1 MSRRLF
7 PLAAAVSATLLAAA
21 ATATPTV
28 DPTGDFLA
36 TYTGPAAGDL
46 DVKSVEVLRN
56 GINFDLFATFAG
68 TVGTTT
74 GAFYVWGID
83 RGLGTARFGA
93 LAPGVL
99 FDSVLV
105 IRPGG
110 TSTFTDLLNA
120 ANNFTLA
127 PGAVTAAGNGLQVTI
142 TAASLPTTGFAVGSY
157 TFNLWPRA
165 TGPAGIAAISDFAP
179 DNSNVLAT
187 VPEPA
192 SWALLLVG
200 FGGVGIALRRR
211 PVQAA

>member
-7 PLAAAVSATLLAAA
+7 PLAAAVSATLLATA

-46 DVKSVEVLRN
+46 DVTSIEVLRT
-56 GINFDLFATFAG
+56 GANFDLYSTFAAP
-68 TVGTTT
+68 VGTTT

-83 RGLGTARFGA
+83 RGAGTARFGA
-93 LAPGVL
+93 LATGVL

-127 PGAVTAAGNGLQVTI
+127 PGAVTAAGNGLRVTVA
-142 TAASLPTTGFAVGSY
+142 AASLPSTGALVGTY

-165 TGPAGIAAISDFAP
+165 TGPAGTAAISDFAP
-179 DNSNVLAT
+179 NNSNVLAS

-192 SWALLLVG
+192 SWAMLLVG

-211 PVQAA
+211 PVQVA